1 MAFITTVEPEQ
12 AEGELKDIYDALLKS
27 RGKIAEVH
35 KIQSLNPPTIVHH
48 MELYMTIMYGKS
60 PVKRVLREILGV
72 VVSMA
77 NECEYCTEHHAAA
90 VDHYWKDSN
99 RIEQLKKDFRL
110 ADLTSQELALCQYAH
125 DLTTT
130 PGKSQDG
137 LWIKKLQDQGFSDR
151 QILDATLVCSYFNFV
166 NRMVLS
172 LGATT
177 SREEVSGYKYDSFE
191 D

>member
-1 MAFITTVEPEQ
+1 MAFIETIEPSNAQ
-12 AEGELKDIYDALLKS
+12 GELKDIYDDLLKS

-35 KIQSLNPPTIVHH
+35 KIQSLNPPTIIHH

-72 VVSMA
+72 IVSMA
-77 NECEYCTEHHAAA
+77 NQCEYCTEHHAVA
-90 VDHYWKDSN
+90 VNHYWKDSD
-99 RIEQLKKDFRL
+99 RIERLKRDFNR
-110 ADLTSQELALCQYAH
+110 ADLNQNELVLCEYAH
-125 DLTTT
+125 DLTLN
-130 PGKSQDG
+130 PGNSQDG
-137 LWIKKLQDQGFSDR
+137 SWVNKLQDAGYSDR
-151 QILDATLVCSYFNFV
+151 EILDATLVCAYFNFV

-177 SREEVSGYKYDSFE
+177 SEEEVSGYKYDSQ